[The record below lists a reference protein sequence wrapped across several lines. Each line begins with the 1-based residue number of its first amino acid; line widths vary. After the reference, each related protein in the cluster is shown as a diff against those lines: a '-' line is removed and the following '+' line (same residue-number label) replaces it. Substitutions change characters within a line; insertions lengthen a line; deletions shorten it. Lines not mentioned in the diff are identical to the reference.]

1 MNIPAFVNT
10 LIFLFISLL
19 HFYWAAGGRWS
30 MGAVLPTSLQKDAIF
45 TPGKWATAM
54 VATGLLLFAF
64 ISLSS
69 TGIFLFI
76 PEKFSFYGNLI
87 IAAIF
92 LLRAIGDFKYVGLF
106 KKIISTPFAA
116 NDTRI
121 FTPLC
126 MMIMLMA
133 GIISYQLYKHL

>member
-1 MNIPAFVNT
+1 MHIPTVVNT
-10 LIFLFISLL
+10 FIFLLISLL

-30 MGAVLPTSLQKDAIF
+30 MGAVLPTSPQNGAIF

-54 VATGLLLFAF
+54 VATGLLLLAF

-76 PEKFSFYGNLI
+76 PGKFSFYGNLV

-106 KKIISTPFAA
+106 KKITSTPFAA

-126 MMIMLMA
+126 MMITLMA